1 MATKWPVSVNNLGTA
16 EWQEKRVESKQQMA
30 SQSGFGILDVPLPK
44 YDLGQSVFL

>member
-1 MATKWPVSVNNLGTA
+1 MAGK
-16 EWQEKRVESKQQMA
+16 ESGEQQQMA